1 MKNKTFRPLL
11 FRAAFCMMACD
22 GSIEDSELQVL
33 KHLLEHSPYFDGIQ
47 ADVLIKDSIA
57 ELQQLGIGAK
67 IQKILADLQEEH
79 LTEGQQFQLLEVLL
93 DILYADGEVA
103 KTEAQ
108 LLHQIR
114 QKLSLT
120 DEQLLLHFPKALDC
134 WLDLDPNEAIE
145 PPKGSIQGNF
155 GDFFQLN

>member
-22 GSIEDSELQVL
+22 GSIADSELQVL
-33 KHLLEHSPYFDGIQ
+33 KHLLEHSPYFDGLE
-47 ADVLIKDSIA
+47 AEELIKEELG
-57 ELQQLGIGAK
+57 ELQQLGIEGKLKKVIAELK
-67 IQKILADLQEEH
+67 QEQ

-103 KTEAQ
+103 VHEAQ

-114 QKLSLT
+114 QTLPLS
-120 DEQLLLHFPKALDC
+120 DEQLLLHFPKAVDC
-134 WLDLDPNEAIE
+134 WLDLDPNETIE
-145 PPKGSIQGNF
+145 PPKGNIQGNF